1 MCDHRQLWHATTFGS
16 CEDLTL
22 MTHGQQDHEGA
33 TDARLAIA
41 ASHGDDAA
49 FAQLYGRYAP
59 RIETY
64 LARQLAD
71 RHLAEDVTHEVFV
84 SALRRLR
91 EDRPPIA
98 FGPWLY
104 RIARNAAIDVH
115 RRAQL
120 ARQVPL
126 GFENEDL
133 GPGSS
138 G

>member
-1 MCDHRQLWHATTFGS
+1 MDGRDHQV
-16 CEDLTL
+16 
-22 MTHGQQDHEGA
+22 A

-41 ASHGDDAA
+41 ASQGDDDA
-49 FAQLYGRYAP
+49 FAVLYERYAP
-59 RIETY
+59 RFTGY
-64 LARQLAD
+64 LTRLVGD
-71 RHLAEDVTHEVFV
+71 EHLAEDVTHEVFV

-91 EDRPPIA
+91 DDRPPIA

-126 GFENEDL
+126 LGTPDEL
-133 GPGSS
+133 GPGT
-138 G
+138 GGPEDEAEMRHRI